1 MLSIVLWQK
10 GENWSYASQHLK
22 KEPPDKKNCTFWYTS
37 SQECKSRPSISW
49 ILALL
54 KYKFCKFDKSD
65 LRVFPPFAEKTTT
78 AQQIPDGAGKSCFIP
93 AFATYVLFIPNWC
106 WLMGL
111 PFDGM
116 HHFAFWKMRIYMYL
130 QFNKFYM
137 FLYN

>member
-37 SQECKSRPSISW
+37 CQECKSRPSISW

-65 LRVFPPFAEKTTT
+65 LRVFSSICGKDHDST
-78 AQQIPDGAGKSCFIP
+78 ANPW
-93 AFATYVLFIPNWC
+93 WC
-106 WLMGL
+106 WKELLHPCFCHLCTFYTELML
-111 PFDGM
+111 TDGI
-116 HHFAFWKMRIYMYL
+116 AFWWYASLCLLEDTHIYVSSVQHIPHVSL
-130 QFNKFYM
+130 
-137 FLYN
+137 